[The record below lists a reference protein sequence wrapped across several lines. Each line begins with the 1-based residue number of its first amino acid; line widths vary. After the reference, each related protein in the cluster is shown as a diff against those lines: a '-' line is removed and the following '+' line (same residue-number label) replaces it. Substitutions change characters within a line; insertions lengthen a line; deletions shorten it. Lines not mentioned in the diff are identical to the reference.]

1 MAKLYSFIKSLG
13 YLDSAK
19 KVNLLIN
26 ELKARNVK
34 LTMELKARLVGKIQS
49 KDALNCWRDRFHELN
64 VPIPKEQK
72 EEIIVIKSPKQT
84 KTKSKNKQGKTK
96 AKKESIQISNGRKLD
111 PNSANYHSDLMKEG
125 LRSKFKDY
133 NYDLSD
139 W

>member
-1 MAKLYSFIKSLG
+1 MAKLSSFIKSLG

-26 ELKARNVK
+26 ELKVRNVR

-49 KDALNCWRDRFHELN
+49 KDALNCWRDRFHELD
-64 VPIPKEQK
+64 VPIPKERK
-72 EEIIVIKSPKQT
+72 EDMIVIPSPNHT
-84 KTKSKNKQGKTK
+84 KKGKIKKGKTK
-96 AKKESIQISNGRKLD
+96 AKKESIQINNGRKLD
-111 PNSANYHSDLMKEG
+111 PNSANYHTDLMKEG